1 MNKVQ
6 RYSVDARHLHPQ
18 GFLTGQGMGEVV
30 YVEEFDKV
38 AAESQANANALAAAR
53 KEIATLRA
61 MLGMAPEWMALTGPG
76 QVKQGDML
84 RFKVGDSEIEAPAQL
99 VLHEGTGREE
109 IVYNRGKNH
118 YFITAM
124 AVDGTSSHKS
134 VMVKSGQARAGNEQL
149 LRRLGQVIAWQCFGD
164 CRMFSEEAVPA
175 PAEVIAELNAVLKG
189 AESVHA

>member
-1 MNKVQ
+1 MNKVH
-6 RYSVDARHLHPQ
+6 RYSVDARNLHPQ

-30 YVEEFDKV
+30 HVEEFDKA
-38 AAESQANANALAAAR
+38 AAESQTNAIALAGAQ
-53 KEIATLRA
+53 KEVATLRA

-118 YFITAM
+118 YFITDM
-124 AVDGTSSHKS
+124 AADGTSSHKS
-134 VMVKSGQARAGNEQL
+134 VMVKRGRARTGNEQL

-189 AESVHA
+189 AESGHA

>member
-18 GFLTGQGMGEVV
+18 GFLVGQGMGEVV

-38 AAESQANANALAAAR
+38 STESQANANALAAAQ

-61 MLGMAPEWMALTGPG
+61 MLRMAPEWMALTGPG
-76 QVKQGDML
+76 QIKQGDML

-109 IVYNRGKNH
+109 IAYNRGKNH
-118 YFITAM
+118 YFITGM
-124 AVDGTSSHKS
+124 AVDGTSSHKN
-134 VMVKSGQARAGNEQL
+134 VMVKRGQARTGNEQL

-164 CRMFSEEAVPA
+164 CRMFSEEAVPT
-175 PAEVIAELNAVLKG
+175 PAEVIAELDAVLKG
-189 AESVHA
+189 AESGHA